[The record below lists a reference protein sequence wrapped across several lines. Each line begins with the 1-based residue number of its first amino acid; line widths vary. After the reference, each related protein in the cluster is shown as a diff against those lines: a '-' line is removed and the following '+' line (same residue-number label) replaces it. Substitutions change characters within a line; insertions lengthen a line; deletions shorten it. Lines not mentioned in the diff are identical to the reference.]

1 MKEYVGTKSI
11 LGIITTVFAYLSGC
25 FNELIVFLA
34 MFIISDY
41 VLGILV
47 AFRKKKQ
54 FDKDLALWGAV
65 KKVLYGV
72 LLVIAFSCDYII
84 VYLAKDFG
92 VVLPVK
98 GVFGIATTIYLLG
111 TEGFSN
117 ARNLMILGLPVPKV
131 LLSFFGLIKDQ
142 AGKIASIPA
151 NNEAKKV

>member
-1 MKEYVGTKSI
+1 
-11 LGIITTVFAYLSGC
+11 
-25 FNELIVFLA
+25 

-47 AFRKKKQ
+47 TFKKKKQ

-84 VYLAKDFG
+84 VYLAKNFG
-92 VVLPVK
+92 VILPVQ
-98 GVFGIATTIYLLG
+98 GVFGIAATIYLLG

-117 ARNLMILGLPVPKV
+117 ARNLMILGLPVPKFM
-131 LLSFFGLIKDQ
+131 LSFFGLIKDQ
-142 AGKIASIPA
+142 AGKIASIA
-151 NNEAKKV
+151 EKSETKTSKGV